1 MQPATPHDEHRW
13 LKRLEGEWIV
23 STPTPESK
31 VESWRERVRMLGEL
45 WALAEGEG
53 TMPDGTITRTL
64 MTLGY
69 DPARGRYVGTWAG
82 SMMTHLWIYDGAVDG
97 TGNALVLDCTGPDFE
112 HPGRTLAYQDIL
124 TFLDDGHRTLTSRVR
139 TDDGGWKEIMSADYR
154 RA

>member
-23 STPTPESK
+23 STPTPEGK

-82 SMMTHLWIYDGAVDG
+82 SMMTHLWIYDGAVDV

-112 HPGRTLAYQDIL
+112 NPGRTLAYQDIL
-124 TFLDDGHRTLTSRVR
+124 TFLDNRHRTLTSRVR
-139 TDDGGWKEIMSADYR
+139 TEDGGWKEIMRADYR